1 MKLKIILSTL
11 IVALILSG
19 GYSFYVY
26 AWDPSEKVSV
36 KEDEMTNID
45 FLKDK
50 RAVIYFST
58 TADQDSN
65 DDGMSYAMF
74 VDEKGQANS
83 IKMEGLE
90 LGNITKSTNQVFIE
104 DKNRIQLL
112 GGKYEDFHLKKSQY
126 TGERSG
132 YLPGKDLFFSIYNTG
147 FNKKGGYDSDV
158 RYGNENGFKT
168 GTIPNYLVSSGVVG
182 DNVYVLAND
191 QTKPKVF
198 VLKEVTLDNKF
209 DVKDLAKIETPN
221 EVAAESEVLAD
232 QNYFY
237 FIMGA
242 TTDDHNK
249 DDLLIRVH
257 KQTKKQDIFP
267 LVHYAGVDDIIETI
281 VFNVRQSAYLY
292 KDELYF
298 VDGLGDVYTF
308 NTKTEQIQ
316 KKFSFVDADKTKV
329 GYNEQVYFQ
338 DDHVY
343 YFRFN
348 PKSEKYTIDV
358 YSLLTG
364 KQESQ
369 QEITG
374 IKEVMNQVQKRGKSI
389 YSYGFMMLSK

>member
-1 MKLKIILSTL
+1 M
-11 IVALILSG
+11 
-19 GYSFYVY
+19 
-26 AWDPSEKVSV
+26 
-36 KEDEMTNID
+36 
-45 FLKDK
+45 
-50 RAVIYFST
+50 
-58 TADQDSN
+58 
-65 DDGMSYAMF
+65 
-74 VDEKGQANS
+74 
-83 IKMEGLE
+83 
-90 LGNITKSTNQVFIE
+90 
-104 DKNRIQLL
+104 
-112 GGKYEDFHLKKSQY
+112 
-126 TGERSG
+126 
-132 YLPGKDLFFSIYNTG
+132 
-147 FNKKGGYDSDV
+147 
-158 RYGNENGFKT
+158 
-168 GTIPNYLVSSGVVG
+168 SSGVEG

-191 QTKPKVF
+191 QTKPKEF
-198 VLKEVTLDNKF
+198 ELKEVILDNEF
-209 DVKDLAKIETPN
+209 SLKDLAKVETPS

-237 FIMGA
+237 VIMGA
-242 TTDDHNK
+242 AKDDHNK
-249 DDLLIRVH
+249 DDLLIRVN

-267 LVHYAGVDDIIETI
+267 LVHYAGVNDVIETI
-281 VFNVRQSAYLY
+281 VFNVRQSAYIF

-308 NTKTEQIQ
+308 NTKSEQIQ
-316 KKFSFVDADKTKV
+316 KKFSFVDADQTKV

-338 DDHVY
+338 DDRVY

>member
-1 MKLKIILSTL
+1 MKFKMILTSL
-11 IVALILSG
+11 IVALILGG
-19 GYSFYVY
+19 GYGFYVY
-26 AWDPSEKVSV
+26 AWDQGEKTAVN
-36 KEDEMTNID
+36 EDELTNAN

-65 DDGMSYAMF
+65 GGGMSYAMF

-90 LGNITKSTNQVFIE
+90 LGNISKSSNQVFLE
-104 DKNRIQLL
+104 DKNRIQLI
-112 GGKYEDFHLKKSQY
+112 GEKYKDFHIKKSQY

-132 YLPGKDLFFSIYNTG
+132 YLHGKDLFFSIYNTG
-147 FNKKGGYDSDV
+147 FNKNGGYDSDV
-158 RYGNENGFKT
+158 RYGNANGFKT
-168 GTIPNYLVSSGVVG
+168 GTIPNYIVSSGIEG

-191 QTKPKVF
+191 QSKPKEF
-198 VLKEVTLDNKF
+198 ELKEVILENEF
-209 DVKDLAKIETPN
+209 GVKDLAKIETPS

-237 FIMGA
+237 VIMGA
-242 TTDDHNK
+242 TKDDHNK
-249 DDLLIRVH
+249 DDLLIRIN
-257 KQTKKQDIFP
+257 KQTKKQDLFP
-267 LVHYAGVDDIIETI
+267 LVHYTGVNDVIETI
-281 VFNVRQSAYLY
+281 VFNVRQSAYIF

-316 KKFSFVDADKTKV
+316 KKFSLIDADKTRV

-338 DDHVY
+338 DEHVY

-358 YSLLTG
+358 YNLQTG
-364 KQESQ
+364 KQVAQ

-374 IKEVMNQVQKRGKSI
+374 IKEIMNQAQKRGKSI
-389 YSYGFMMLSK
+389 YSYGFMMLSE